1 MKRREFIT
9 LLGGAA
15 AEFPLPALAQ
25 PNKMRRVGVL
35 MAGAELDL
43 EWPRLEAALEQEL
56 KNLGWTRGRDI
67 RIDYRWPGDDTD
79 RINAYAIDLVE
90 LGSDLIVAAS
100 TFGVQAVRRRTES
113 IPVIFMNVA
122 DPVASGLVPNL
133 NRPGGATTGFTAAD
147 YRICGKWLE
156 IIKEMAPRTSRVALI
171 FNPDT
176 ASQAKHFL
184 SPIEAAA
191 PAFATKPVSTPFRTA
206 QDVERTIEGF
216 ARTQSALLIMPD
228 SSTIL
233 HRQLIIELASKHKL
247 PAVYPFRFFATD
259 GGLASFGIN
268 MAAQCSEV
276 AAYIDRILR
285 GREPGELPVQ
295 PPSKFELVI
304 NMKTAKTAGIAV
316 PPALLGRANE
326 VID

>member
-9 LLGGAA
+9 LLGATAA
-15 AEFPLPALAQ
+15 FPRPARAQ
-25 PNKMRRVGVL
+25 TYRMRRIGVL

-67 RIDYRWPGDDTD
+67 RIDYRWPGDDAD

-90 LGSDLIVAAS
+90 LGPDLIVAAS

-113 IPVIFMNVA
+113 IPVIFMNVT

-133 NRPGGATTGFTAAD
+133 TRPGGATTGFTAAD

-156 IIKEMAPRTSRVALI
+156 IIKEMSPRTSRVAII

-176 ASQAKHFL
+176 ASHAKNFL

-191 PAFATKPVSTPFRTA
+191 PAFATKPVSTPFRSA
-206 QDVERTIEGF
+206 QEIERAIEGF
-216 ARTQSALLIMPD
+216 ARTPSALLIVPD
-228 SSTIL
+228 SGTIL
-233 HRQLIIELASKHKL
+233 HRQQIIELASKHKL
-247 PAVYPFRFFATD
+247 PAVYPFRFFAAD

-268 MAAQCSEV
+268 LAAQCSEV

-285 GREPGELPVQ
+285 GRGTGELPVQ

-304 NMKTAKTAGIAV
+304 NMKTAKTANIAM
-316 PPALLGRANE
+316 PPALLARANE
-326 VID
+326 VIE